1 MQNAQ
6 NIYRQTIVRLPSREK
21 LRLATLI
28 LQELS
33 EENNPVKQTSALE
46 FLVNLPTERV
56 FNSAEDVDRHLK
68 TERESWDN

>member
-6 NIYRQTIVRLPSREK
+6 NIYRQTIVSLPNSEK

-28 LQELS
+28 LQDLTD
-33 EENNPVKQTSALE
+33 ENGEIKQTSALE
-46 FLVNLPTERV
+46 FLENLPKEQV
-56 FNSAEDVDRHLK
+56 FDSAEEVDRHLE